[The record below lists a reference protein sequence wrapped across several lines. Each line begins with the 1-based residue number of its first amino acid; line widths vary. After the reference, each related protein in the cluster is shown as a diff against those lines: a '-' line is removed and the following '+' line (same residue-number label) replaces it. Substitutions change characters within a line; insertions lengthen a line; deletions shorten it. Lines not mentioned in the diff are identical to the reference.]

1 MKIIKL
7 LYLKYSLSFSIC
19 LISSFIIFFIFSLL
33 GNLNEDY
40 LFKTIINISILN
52 SAQIFTYVPEFIFLL
67 SVVLLIIFLRSKNEI
82 IIISS
87 YMSFKKLI
95 IFFFPIILIFT
106 FLEISKKDL
115 SSYIED
121 FKTKLIDEKNYSVAK
136 ILIEKNKNSQN
147 YTVFNNIDLNNF
159 DKTEYRTYEIIN
171 NKIVMAEF
179 SDDLTL
185 HNDGIMANNYILYKD
200 NLIKDI
206 QAKKF
211 FKNLSDKNIIFNK
224 INFSLLVFSIFLY
237 TYIFLIFFN
246 KKYVNT
252 KQSLI
257 YPIFISL
264 IFLIYSFLIFN
275 NSLTFYKNIF
285 ELSACLIIGVLI
297 LRLNFN
303 E

>member
-1 MKIIKL
+1 M
-7 LYLKYSLSFSIC
+7 
-19 LISSFIIFFIFSLL
+19 
-33 GNLNEDY
+33 
-40 LFKTIINISILN
+40 
-52 SAQIFTYVPEFIFLL
+52 
-67 SVVLLIIFLRSKNEI
+67 
-82 IIISS
+82 
-87 YMSFKKLI
+87 
-95 IFFFPIILIFT
+95 
-106 FLEISKKDL
+106 
-115 SSYIED
+115 
-121 FKTKLIDEKNYSVAK
+121 
-136 ILIEKNKNSQN
+136 
-147 YTVFNNIDLNNF
+147 FNNIDLNNF

-200 NLIKDI
+200 NLINDI

-211 FKNLSDKNIIFNK
+211 FKINLQEISNNNKFVKDLSDKNIIFNK

-285 ELSACLIIGVLI
+285 ELSACFIIGILI
-297 LRLNFN
+297 LKLKFY